1 MKFLSA
7 GKEPKQRPKEKA
19 KTKPEKLILPK
30 CSVQAGVKV
39 SSVHKRPVP
48 DKKENAVKKAVVA
61 PVRNEVLVKEATCE
75 SSTPSWA
82 SDHNYNAVKPEQT
95 AALWPS
101 LLCKCKWVR
110 CLLKQPATSGRPP
123 HFSGCWA
130 GRSRPRPPPHRR
142 ESRYCPSVFETPNS
156 VTQQS
161 CVSCFSA

>member
-1 MKFLSA
+1 MLNRCSLGRELEVTLRHILAFIVKGSKRRLTSDLLMV
-7 GKEPKQRPKEKA
+7 GVS
-19 KTKPEKLILPK
+19 LII
-30 CSVQAGVKV
+30 QAGVKV

-101 LLCKCKWVR
+101 LLCKCMYHLGV
-110 CLLKQPATSGRPP
+110 ASGPFP
-123 HFSGCWA
+123 VFLDGCPL
-130 GRSRPRPPPHRR
+130 GT
-142 ESRYCPSVFETPNS
+142 V
-156 VTQQS
+156 QS
-161 CVSCFSA
+161 